1 MITKII
7 QRNSTL
13 IILAGVIIS
22 IWYFWPVEPN
32 PYADV
37 PRFAK
42 IDFNDGDECYRSY
55 AFQNEQSLKYRLKTV
70 FEMESLLQQENKRKI
85 LFHKTDCIHDGVI
98 ELSAR

>member
-1 MITKII
+1 MFAKII
-7 QRNSTL
+7 QRNSCFL
-13 IILAGVIIS
+13 IIIAVIATV
-22 IWYFWPVEPN
+22 WYFWPEEPN

-42 IDFNDGDECYRSY
+42 IDFNDGEECYKSY
-55 AFQNEQSLKYRLKTV
+55 AFQNELSLKYRLKTV

-98 ELSAR
+98 QLSER